1 MRAQITELCTVAE
14 SLEGIEFRGLMGYD
28 GGAVPTAQDSADRLH
43 AARDA
48 VEATGLT
55 VGLISGAGSENYV
68 GLRTG
73 HSAHL
78 HAAAAGSLTSI
89 AISGLRRCWT
99 TVARRGRCRA
109 AAASSAA
116 RSTVSRGLTCLDL

>member
-1 MRAQITELCTVAE
+1 MRAQITELCTVAN

-68 GLRTG
+68 RFFPGPF
-73 HSAHL
+73 AHRGCRL
-78 HAAAAGSLTSI
+78 ANQHHHQWVASVLDDGGTTWEMQGGGGVLCCQKYCEPRHA
-89 AISGLRRCWT
+89 
-99 TVARRGRCRA
+99 
-109 AAASSAA
+109 
-116 RSTVSRGLTCLDL
+116 CLDL

>member
-14 SLEGIEFRGLMGYD
+14 SLEGVEFRGLMGYD

-68 GLRTG
+68 RFFFRPICTPRLP
-73 HSAHL
+73 
-78 HAAAAGSLTSI
+78 
-89 AISGLRRCWT
+89 
-99 TVARRGRCRA
+99 
-109 AAASSAA
+109 
-116 RSTVSRGLTCLDL
+116 SR